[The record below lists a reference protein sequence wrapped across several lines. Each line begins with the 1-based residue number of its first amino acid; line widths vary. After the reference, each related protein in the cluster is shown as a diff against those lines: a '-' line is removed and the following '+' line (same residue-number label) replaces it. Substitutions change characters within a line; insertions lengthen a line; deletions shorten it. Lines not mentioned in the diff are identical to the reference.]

1 MKNRTYLRSPRET
14 TCRAAGAAKSA
25 PMKTPSTA
33 PPAAADEATTA
44 SGTPDSTVRPHT
56 DRVPPASLTDE
67 EIVISGPSLVLLDCC
82 CVDETLLD
90 VADDPLA
97 ASRLLIEHLLPDP
110 THQNQYQYQPITRTP
125 ARAETNSGRIRT
137 HRTGVGGGRGSGHGV
152 EARSED
158 ARSSGREG
166 RVYIRRG
173 R

>member
-1 MKNRTYLRSPRET
+1 
-14 TCRAAGAAKSA
+14 
-25 PMKTPSTA
+25 
-33 PPAAADEATTA
+33 
-44 SGTPDSTVRPHT
+44 
-56 DRVPPASLTDE
+56 
-67 EIVISGPSLVLLDCC
+67 LDCC

-166 RVYIRRG
+166 RLYIRLRRG
-173 R
+173 DGMDWEEDEDATAPLQLELSRAIADIAGG